1 MTKTTSKTGTK
12 KPANKKLSKPK
23 TYIFPNTDIEVPTNL
38 PRPSK
43 GRKLTKEDR
52 VKIAEYVCKVY
63 ATDDFTI
70 NDTLLAFGIH
80 TAATWHTWIRGDEQI
95 KLLYDKAI
103 QAKNE
108 SYFPRLREKARSAL
122 EKVVEGYTVTTTE
135 VKRTPVVVTD
145 INGKI
150 TVSEES
156 YVEEKKIKQ
165 VYIKPMPQA
174 IMYALDNLDK
184 DNFTRNPEPTREL
197 TSRNELDHWNEQQIE
212 DEIKR
217 LEKDGY

>member
-12 KPANKKLSKPK
+12 KPATKKLSKPK

-38 PRPSK
+38 PKPTT
-43 GRKLTKEDR
+43 GRNISQKD
-52 VKIAEYVCKVY
+52 KIEIATYVCKIY
-63 ATDDFTI
+63 ATDYYTVDDI
-70 NDTLLAFGIH
+70 LLAFGIKC
-80 TAATWHTWIRGDEQI
+80 ASTWHRWIRNSQEIQE
-95 KLLYDKAI
+95 LYNEAI
-103 QAKNE
+103 RTKNE
-108 SYFPRLREKARSAL
+108 CYIPRLREKARSAL

-145 INGKI
+145 SNGKT